1 MKTVIKES
9 KSKFTKK
16 LIVKSMGLALVS
28 MALSAQANEVK
39 ELTTTHVKEE
49 KKAGYKVEKASS
61 PKYTGS
67 LLDTPKTINIISS
80 EVLKDQGVTSL
91 NDALRNVAGVSTFG
105 AGEGGGGNIT
115 TNDKIT
121 IRGFNAN
128 GNIYIDGI
136 RDIAG
141 YSRDMFNI
149 EQLEVTKGASS
160 SINGKGSSG
169 GTINLVTKH
178 AVQDDFLNTD
188 ISYDEAE
195 RFRLTVDANSQISD
209 TLTGRINAL
218 YTKGG
223 DPLDNG
229 IEDYETLAIAPSVKY
244 VISDKTNIAAD
255 FMYMKQ
261 DNNPML
267 GLPWINANAAAQLG
281 LPEGA
286 IDSSLWGNYYGV
298 ADRDVEEVEIAMG
311 TLLIEHQISDSLTLR
326 SETRLAKN
334 EKKSTIS
341 RPILRSVRDPDTREY
356 TYFNEIDIHSRT
368 QNIDQEN
375 SLFVTKF
382 DAITQLDTGGI
393 SHDLV
398 LGAEYYI
405 EEVTKQKLKDNR
417 VFANPYVS
425 LTNPNSNLPY
435 TGSVDIDGKPTNT
448 KGKGWAIYALDT
460 MTISDNWL
468 LTLGARF
475 EDYEAKGSTYFR
487 RNPVLFE
494 NIKVDGT
501 FVSWNAAL
509 AYKPDANSTYYI
521 GVANSQDPTGGELA
535 FSGRSE
541 EQLKQYNGLDP
552 QEATSYDVG
561 AKWDLFDES
570 LQVSAALFLTKKTV
584 ADRDD
589 DNTPFLSGEQEAKGI
604 ELTATGKLSD
614 NVNILAGYTHQKTE
628 VTKDFNSESQG
639 NGLTA
644 APEDTASVWLTY
656 DLNKWTLGAGGQYS
670 SGDIFWRRNTA
681 YFDSGS
687 LTLFNAMASYT
698 FSDNLLLQFNVDN
711 IADKEYAT
719 DYSAKGHF
727 RPGPGRN
734 MKFSLRYQF

>member
-1 MKTVIKES
+1 MKRVIEES

-39 ELTTTHVKEE
+39 ELSTTHVKEE

-67 LLDTPKTINIISS
+67 LLDTPKTINIITS
-80 EVLKDQGVTSL
+80 EVLNDQGVTSL
-91 NDALRNVAGVSTFG
+91 NDALRNVTGVSTFG

-149 EQLEVTKGASS
+149 EQLEVTKGANSS
-160 SINGKGSSG
+160 VSGKGSSG
-169 GTINLVTKH
+169 GTINLVTKR
-178 AVQDDFLNTD
+178 ALQDDFVTSN
-188 ISYDEAE
+188 ISYDQAE
-195 RFRLTVDANSQISD
+195 RLRFTADANQQFSD
-209 TLTGRINAL
+209 SVSARINAL

-223 DPLDNG
+223 DPLDNDV
-229 IEDYETLAIAPSVKY
+229 EDYKTLAIAPSMKFV
-244 VISDKTNIAAD
+244 VGEKTNIVAD
-255 FMYMKQ
+255 FLYMKQ

-267 GLPWINANAAAQLG
+267 GLPWINANAATQLG
-281 LPEGA
+281 LPEGP
-286 IDSSLWGNYYGV
+286 IDTSSWGNYYGV
-298 ADRDVEEVEIAMG
+298 ADRDFEKVEVAMG
-311 TLLIEHQISDSLTLR
+311 TLLIEHQVSDNLMLR
-326 SETRLAKN
+326 SQTRVARN
-334 EKKSTIS
+334 EKKSTVS
-341 RPILRSVRDPDTREY
+341 RPILKNDRDPETREY
-356 TYFNEIDIHSRT
+356 TYYNEIDIHSRT

-375 SLFVTKF
+375 SLFVTQF
-382 DAITQLDTGGI
+382 DAVTQLDTAGI
-393 SHDLV
+393 NHDLV

-405 EEVTKQKLKDNR
+405 EEVTKQKLIDNR
-417 VFANPYVS
+417 VFTNPYVS
-425 LTNPNSNLPY
+425 LTNPNPNLPY
-435 TGSVDIDGKPTNT
+435 TGSVDIDGKPAKT

-460 MTISDNWL
+460 LTITENWL

-475 EDYEAKGSTYFR
+475 EDYQATGSTYFR
-487 RNPVLFE
+487 RDPILYE

-501 FVSWNAAL
+501 FVSWNSSI
-509 AYKPDANSTYYI
+509 AYKPNVNSTYYI

-541 EQLKQYNGLDP
+541 EQLKQYNALDP
-552 QEATSYDVG
+552 QEATSYDLG
-561 AKWDLFDES
+561 AKWDLLDQS
-570 LQVSAALFLTKKTV
+570 LQISAALFLTRKTV
-584 ADRDD
+584 IDRDD
-589 DNTPFLSGEQEAKGI
+589 NRTPFLSGEQEAKGL
-604 ELTATGKLSD
+604 ELTVTGKLSD
-614 NVNILAGYTHQKTE
+614 NLNILAGYTHQKTE
-628 VTKDFNSESQG
+628 VTQDLSIETQG

-644 APEDTASVWLTY
+644 APENSANVWVTY
-656 DLNKWTLGAGGQYS
+656 DMDKLTLGAGGQYS
-670 SGDIFWRRNTA
+670 SGDIYWRRNTE

-711 IADKEYAT
+711 IADKEYII
-719 DYSAKGHF
+719 DFSAKGHF

-734 MKFSLRYQF
+734 MKLSLRYQF